1 MTNTDLKSLVLDDL
15 KELKEKEKQERIEKN
30 SKLKKVMVYTKPKN
44 PSCEALLKAFEQEG
58 IKFTDKDI
66 HAYPEVLATVQI
78 NATPVVF
85 INDNYLVQGRDFQN
99 PQQCINI
106 LHHLAS
112 PDFVSPSIET
122 KTLESLKN
130 LSFNMSKSIQNLNR
144 QLNPIIKLL
153 NSLREEEEK
162 PTTKNNEQKTK

>member
-1 MTNTDLKSLVLDDL
+1 
-15 KELKEKEKQERIEKN
+15 
-30 SKLKKVMVYTKPKN
+30 MVYTKPKN

-112 PDFVSPSIET
+112 PDFVSPSIEM

-130 LSFNMSKSIQNLNR
+130 VY
-144 QLNPIIKLL
+144 
-153 NSLREEEEK
+153 
-162 PTTKNNEQKTK
+162 